1 MTITVKDLFQYDS
14 NFDQAKIRRLT
25 GKKDYKKSDII
36 DLSRLAALNDKDLSI
51 FVAKKEGKSFVN
63 SIKDD
68 NMRTKIAD
76 ATGIKTENKQNN
88 QSWNI
93 PGNIPM
99 NKSIFTIAQETHG
112 KTFS

>member
-1 MTITVKDLFQYDS
+1 
-14 NFDQAKIRRLT
+14 
-25 GKKDYKKSDII
+25 
-36 DLSRLAALNDKDLSI
+36 
-51 FVAKKEGKSFVN
+51 
-63 SIKDD
+63 
-68 NMRTKIAD
+68 MRTKIAD